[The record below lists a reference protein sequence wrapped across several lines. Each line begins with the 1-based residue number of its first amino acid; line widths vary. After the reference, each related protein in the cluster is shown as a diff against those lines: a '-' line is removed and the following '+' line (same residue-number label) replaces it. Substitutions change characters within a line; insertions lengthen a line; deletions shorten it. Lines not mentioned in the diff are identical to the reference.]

1 MKIAIN
7 GFGRIGRNALR
18 IAMERGID
26 VAVINDTA
34 DSKGLAH
41 LFKYDSVRGT
51 YRGDVRT
58 TPEAMVIDGKE
69 IPVIGVRDLTKVSW
83 KGYNADVVIESTGK
97 FTKGEEIKKH
107 LDAGAKKVVVSAP
120 AEGAESTIV
129 IGVNDSNYKK
139 EHKVI
144 SVASCTTNCL
154 APVAK
159 VVNDNFGIEKGF
171 VTTVHAYTNDQRL
184 LDNNHK
190 DLRRARA
197 ASLSMIPTTTGAAK
211 SIGQIIPDL
220 KGKMDGIAV
229 RVPTPNVSL
238 IDLVCSVRKPSDAK
252 TVNEALKAAS
262 RGYLK
267 GILDVCEEPLVSIDF
282 NGNPYS
288 AIVDSLSTMANGN
301 MVKVMA
307 WYDNEWAYSCRLMD
321 CVELAMGLR
330 K

>member
-1 MKIAIN
+1 MKVAIN

-18 IAMERGID
+18 IALERGID
-26 VAVINDTA
+26 IAVINDTA

-51 YRGDVRT
+51 YRGDVKT
-58 TPEAMVIDGKE
+58 TQEAMIIDGKE
-69 IPVIGVRDLTKVSW
+69 IPVIGVRDLSKVSW
-83 KGYNADVVIESTGK
+83 KSYKADIVIESTGK
-97 FTKGEEIKKH
+97 FTKGEDVKKH
-107 LDAGAKKVVVSAP
+107 LDAGAKKVVVSSP

-129 IGVNDSNYKK
+129 IGVNDKDYRK

-197 ASLSMIPTTTGAAK
+197 AGLSMIPTTTGAAK
-211 SIGQIIPDL
+211 SIGNIIPEL
-220 KGKMDGIAV
+220 KGRMDGIAV

-238 IDLVCSVRKPSDAK
+238 IDLVCTVRKPSDAK
-252 TVNEALKAAS
+252 AVNEALRTAS

-267 GILDVCEEPLVSIDF
+267 GIMDVCEEPLVSIDF

-288 AIVDSLSTMANGN
+288 AIIDSLSTMANGN

-321 CVELAMGLR
+321 CVELAMEL
-330 K
+330 KK